1 MHCVPQDSAEYK
13 KRFFSFFVLL
23 SVFLISGGTG
33 KLYAAAEPGLAFE
46 ALYEEQCAV
55 CHGNELQGEAI
66 GVPLVG
72 GDLLHGES
80 LEEVAVSIAEGYP
93 DSGMPAWSES
103 LTTTQIRTLAV
114 FIVEQ
119 RDSMPCLLYTSDAAD
134 E

>member
-55 CHGNELQGEAI
+55 CLESFEAAEP
-66 GVPLVG
+66 VTSLRCSHRYHTACVRAWLEHSQCAWCPLCKASV
-72 GDLLHGES
+72 
-80 LEEVAVSIAEGYP
+80 V
-93 DSGMPAWSES
+93 
-103 LTTTQIRTLAV
+103 
-114 FIVEQ
+114 
-119 RDSMPCLLYTSDAAD
+119 
-134 E
+134 